1 MTALILTLFKKCN
14 PLHSPLTSSL
24 AEYSPT
30 VRTKTIWGN
39 LQQKK
44 FVEDF
49 FKYLWTLFNMYIIYQ
64 FKNCPIKLE
73 FVSSKNLNCNFTDFD
88 GSELRRSTKIL
99 VIMYLSDNALIKYII
114 FAQIFIYSFFKFAAK
129 MTENG
134 GDMTN

>member
-1 MTALILTLFKKCN
+1 MIC
-14 PLHSPLTSSL
+14 PLKVDGTQHSPLTSSL

-99 VIMYLSDNALIKYII
+99 VIIH
-114 FAQIFIYSFFKFAAK
+114 
-129 MTENG
+129 
-134 GDMTN
+134 

>member
-1 MTALILTLFKKCN
+1 MWTEKIQKNSETKKNCQN
-14 PLHSPLTSSL
+14 EVVNFQNYYCAGVHSPLTSSL

-99 VIMYLSDNALIKYII
+99 VIII
-114 FAQIFIYSFFKFAAK
+114 
-129 MTENG
+129 MH
-134 GDMTN
+134 